1 MAPHVFTIPAG
12 MPFADTLA
20 RGIVLR
26 FKAGTDPLALSRATI
41 FLPTRRATS
50 TLATALAKAL
60 GGVALLPDIR
70 ALGEVSENDALFEED
85 PASFHLPPE
94 VTPLRQ
100 RCLLATLVQRWDW
113 NRRGGT
119 LTFIQAMAL
128 ARGLADFLSEVEI
141 QGVDLAALDHVSPAG
156 LTEHWA
162 EVRDFLLILRD
173 QWPTL
178 LAAEKAMNPAARR
191 NAALESLAQRMTN
204 WPPDDPVIA
213 AGSTGS
219 IPATAA
225 LLRVIA
231 NLPNGAV
238 VLPGL
243 DRTLD
248 EESWNGLDPGHPQYG
263 MREVLSRIGIAR
275 NTVTDWTEERSDRS
289 REALLREVLRPAPT
303 TDAWRDLAEG
313 RSTDIAAALSGLTLL
328 EAVHPGE
335 EAVTISLLLREI
347 LETPGKTAAVITPD
361 RDLARRVAAEL
372 ERWKIAIDDS
382 AGQPLA
388 HTPPGAFLCLLA
400 EAAEAGFAPVHLLA
414 LLKHPLAAG
423 GIAPHEFRAH
433 ARVLD
438 HLCLR
443 GPAPDPGLGN
453 IKSAIAQAESEAR
466 DDAVKKEIARVAQWF
481 ADLSE
486 HLADLEA
493 VMQVRE
499 LSISEAVRRHVAA
512 AEALAATD
520 SESGPD
526 RLWHGD
532 AGEAAAAFVAALADS
547 MAGLPNIEPRSYP
560 SLFRGL
566 ATEHPVRPTYG
577 RHPRL
582 AILGPLEARLQ
593 SFDLIV
599 LGGLN
604 EGTWPQ
610 AVATDAWLSRPMR
623 EKLGLEQPERM
634 IGLAAHDFAVLAA
647 APRVVLTRSLKVEG
661 SPTVASRWW
670 QRLIQL
676 AKGLGVDDRLCPEMP
691 YDSLARLLDVPDV
704 RKPALPKPAPRPP
717 VARRPRSLSVTETET
732 WLRDPY
738 AIYAKHVLSLA
749 PLDPLDAQIGPLERG
764 TAVHRALE
772 RFLIAYPDALPA
784 DAEMRLI
791 AIAGTVFDEMK
802 VPKAARALW
811 YPRFIRA
818 ARWFVSKE
826 RTRREVITQSFV
838 EIHGQREFHGPA
850 GPFTLRA
857 RADRIDALRAGGAA
871 IVDYKTGNPPT
882 KAQVNALLAP
892 QLPLE
897 GAILAQGG
905 FAETGSLAA
914 VELLYVR
921 FGGGAEPGEIV
932 SIPGDISAL
941 VMQAEKRLSERIA
954 AFDSESMPYFPRVMP
969 VRADQPGDYDHLAR
983 VREWSLAG
991 WESDSE

>member
-1 MAPHVFTIPAG
+1 MVPHVFTIPAG

-20 RGIVLR
+20 RGIISR
-26 FKAGTDPLALSRATI
+26 FKAGTDSLALSRATVL
-41 FLPTRRATS
+41 LPTRRATS
-50 TLATALAKAL
+50 TLTMALARAL
-60 GGVALLPDIR
+60 GGPALLPDIH
-70 ALGEVSENDALFEED
+70 ALGDMSEDDALFEED
-85 PASFHLPPE
+85 ITSFNLLPGI
-94 VTPLRQ
+94 VPLRQ
-100 RCLLATLVQRWDW
+100 TFLLATLVQRWDQ

-119 LTFIQAMAL
+119 LTFVQAMAL
-128 ARGLADFLSEVEI
+128 AHALADFLIEVET
-141 QGVDLAALDHVSPAG
+141 QGADLAALEHVSPAG
-156 LTEHWA
+156 LAEHWA

-173 QWPTL
+173 QWPAL

-191 NAALESLAQRMTN
+191 NAALESLTQQVMT
-204 WPPDDPVIA
+204 WPSDDPVVA

-219 IPATAA
+219 IPATAE

-238 VLPGL
+238 ILPGL
-243 DRTLD
+243 DRVLD
-248 EESWNGLDPGHPQYG
+248 EESWNSLDPGHPQYG
-263 MREVLSRIGIAR
+263 MRELLSRIGITR
-275 NTVTDWTEERSDRS
+275 NAVTDWSEGRSDSS

-303 TDAWRDLAEG
+303 TDAWRDLAETG
-313 RSTDIAAALSGLTLL
+313 SVNIAASLSGLTLV
-328 EAVHPGE
+328 EAAHPGE

-347 LETPGKTAAVITPD
+347 LEAPGKTAAIVTPD

-372 ERWKIAIDDS
+372 ERWAIAIDDS

-388 HTPPGAFLCLLA
+388 HTAPGAFLCLLA
-400 EAAEAGFAPVHLLA
+400 EAAEAEFAPVHLLA

-423 GIAPHEFRAH
+423 GITPHEFRAN

-443 GPAPDPGLGN
+443 GPTPDPGLDN
-453 IKSAIAQAESEAR
+453 IKAAIARAASEAR
-466 DDAVKKEIARVAQWF
+466 DNGARKELTRVAQWF
-481 ADLSE
+481 AGLSE
-486 HLADLEA
+486 HLADLQA
-493 VMQVRE
+493 MMQARG
-499 LSISEAVRRHVAA
+499 LSISEAVRRHIAV
-512 AEALAATD
+512 AEALVATD
-520 SESGPD
+520 SKGGPD
-526 RLWHGD
+526 RLWRGD
-532 AGEAAAAFVAALADS
+532 AGEAAASFVAALADS
-547 MAGLPNIEPRSYP
+547 ATGIPNIEPHSYS

-566 ATEHPVRPTYG
+566 ATEYPVRPTYG

-610 AVATDAWLSRPMR
+610 AAATDTWLSRPMR
-623 EKLGLEQPERM
+623 NKIGLEQPERM
-634 IGLAAHDFAVLAA
+634 IGLAAHDFATLAA
-647 APRVVLTRSLKVEG
+647 APRVVLTRSLKVDG

-670 QRLIQL
+670 QRLMQL
-676 AKGLGVDDRLCPEMP
+676 TKGLGVGDRLLPETA
-691 YDSLARLLDVPDV
+691 YSSFARLLDVSDV
-704 RKPALPKPAPRPP
+704 RKPPLPKPAPRPP
-717 VARRPRSLSVTETET
+717 VAQRPRSLSVTETET

-738 AIYAKHVLSLA
+738 AIYAKHVLGLD
-749 PLDPLDAQIGPLERG
+749 PLDPLEAQIGPLERG
-764 TAVHRALE
+764 TAVHTALE
-772 RFLIAYPDALPA
+772 RFLIAHPGALPA
-784 DAEMRLI
+784 DAEIRLI

-811 YPRFIRA
+811 YPRFVRA

-826 RTRREVITQSFV
+826 RKRREAIAQSFV
-838 EIHGQREFHGPA
+838 EIRGEREFHGPA

-857 RADRIDALRAGGAA
+857 RADRIDALRTGGAA

-882 KAQVNALLAP
+882 KSQVNALLAP

-905 FAETGSLAA
+905 FAEAGSLVP

-941 VMQAEKRLSERIA
+941 IVKAEKLLYERIA
-954 AFDSESMPYFPRVMP
+954 AFDSESTPYLPRVMP
-969 VRADQPGDYDHLAR
+969 VRADHPGDYDHLAR
-983 VREWSLAG
+983 VREWSLTG
-991 WESDSE
+991 WEGDSE